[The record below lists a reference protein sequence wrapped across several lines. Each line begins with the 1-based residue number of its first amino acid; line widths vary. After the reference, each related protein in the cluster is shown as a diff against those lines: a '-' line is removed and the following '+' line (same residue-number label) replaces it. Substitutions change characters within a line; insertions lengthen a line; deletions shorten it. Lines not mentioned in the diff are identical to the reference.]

1 MQCNQVR
8 KKKVSSKLFN
18 GVLSRLHCSP
28 PNCSSLLE
36 RRHNRGSNES
46 FVRVFGRILG
56 DRFGNLVFLGVAQK
70 ALNCA
75 LGRTPV
81 AGTSTDPKKN
91 LTFRVGRGRMEALEV
106 YQSRWNVCHRGEE
119 FSWIQIPSRRK
130 SSKNTLFFV
139 WETWNL
145 PNFVRTALD
154 HWTTKILVGL
164 VNPRER
170 EQVKSTKKRQLS
182 SWKSNWVLPIYMPL
196 QDMRHAHRIFFV
208 LFVIAS
214 TPRRLLRRVCLRL
227 IETSVSFFI
236 QNK

>member
-75 LGRTPV
+75 LGRTPA

-106 YQSRWNVCHRGEE
+106 YQSR
-119 FSWIQIPSRRK
+119 
-130 SSKNTLFFV
+130 
-139 WETWNL
+139 
-145 PNFVRTALD
+145 
-154 HWTTKILVGL
+154 
-164 VNPRER
+164 
-170 EQVKSTKKRQLS
+170 
-182 SWKSNWVLPIYMPL
+182 
-196 QDMRHAHRIFFV
+196 
-208 LFVIAS
+208 
-214 TPRRLLRRVCLRL
+214 
-227 IETSVSFFI
+227 
-236 QNK
+236 